1 MTTPSLT
8 PAQDHAPADAGSAA
22 IEAFLK
28 PKSIALIGAAPAEQR
43 SIRGAL
49 MRVLRRGGFDG
60 RIVPVNPSYA
70 EINGIPCYPSIGAVG
85 FAVDLAVIAI
95 PAAFVCDAAAECAA
109 AGVRAAIIISSGFAE
124 ESAEKARLQLRLYEI
139 ARRTGMR
146 ICGPN
151 CEGFYNLLDG
161 VAATFSAA
169 AEPAE
174 AENQG
179 IVGAGRVAVVA
190 QSGGLGFA
198 MLNRGR
204 ALGLDFTHIV
214 TTGNECDLTAVDF
227 IGHFV
232 ADAASKVVIAYLEEI
247 RDLAGFRLAAERA
260 RASGKMI
267 IVIKIGQSEPGR
279 RAALAHTGSITGAAA
294 DLDAMFADLGV
305 LVAVEADEAVGAALA
320 CVTNPMSGGRRVG
333 IVTTAGGAG
342 TVLCE
347 SLAGAGFAIPA
358 LSEPLQSS
366 LRPTFP
372 AYGSAANPVD
382 VTAQGIFTGGAMR
395 ALEVLLDGDEVDLV
409 VFAATL
415 SDERS
420 ISIDID
426 ALRELAARS
435 AKPVLI
441 YSYTLPSGFA
451 RQALWRAGLPVFAHI
466 RDLVAAAH
474 ALTFDRRRRAGR
486 LAETGLHSS

>member
-1 MTTPSLT
+1 ME
-8 PAQDHAPADAGSAA
+8 QHARSVAA
-22 IEAFLK
+22 IESFLK
-28 PKSIALIGAAPAEQR
+28 PKSIAVIGAAPAEQR
-43 SIRGAL
+43 SIRGTL
-49 MRVLRRGGFDG
+49 MRVLRRCGFDG
-60 RIVPVNPSYA
+60 QIVPVNPSYA
-70 EINGIPCYPSIGAVG
+70 EINGIRCYPSISAVG

-95 PAAFVCDAAAECAA
+95 PAEFVCDAVAACAA

-124 ESAEKARLQLRLYEI
+124 ESAKKARLQIRLTEI

-161 VAATFSAA
+161 VAATFSTA

-174 AENQG
+174 LANQA
-179 IVGAGRVAVVA
+179 IAGAGRVAVVA

-227 IGHFV
+227 IGHFA
-232 ADAASKVVIAYLEEI
+232 ADAVSKVIIAYLEEI
-247 RDLAGFRLAAERA
+247 RDIAGFRLAAERV
-260 RASGKMI
+260 RACDKTI

-279 RAALAHTGSITGAAA
+279 RAALAHTGSVTGPAA
-294 DLDAMFADLGV
+294 DLDTMFADLGV
-305 LVAVEADEAVGAALA
+305 LVVAEADEAVAAALA
-320 CVTNPMSGGRRVG
+320 CVTNPMSTGKRVG

-342 TVLCE
+342 TVLSEC
-347 SLAGAGFAIPA
+347 LVGAGFTIPA

-415 SDERS
+415 SGERT
-420 ISIDID
+420 ISFDID
-426 ALRELAARS
+426 ALRKLSARS
-435 AKPVLI
+435 SKPILI
-441 YSYTLPSGFA
+441 YSYTMPSSFA
-451 RQALWRAGLPVFAHI
+451 REAVWRVGLPVFAHM
-466 RDLVAAAH
+466 RDLVAAAQ
-474 ALTFDRRRRAGR
+474 ALASGGRRNPTRS
-486 LAETGLHSS
+486 AETGLHSS

>member
-1 MTTPSLT
+1 MTTRSLT
-8 PAQDHAPADAGSAA
+8 SMEEHARPGAGDAM
-22 IEAFLK
+22 IESFLK
-28 PKSIALIGAAPAEQR
+28 PKSIAVIGAAPAEQR
-43 SIRGAL
+43 SIRGTL
-49 MRVLRRGGFDG
+49 MRVLRRCGFDG

-70 EINGIPCYPSIGAVG
+70 EINGIRCYPSIGAVG

-95 PAAFVCDAAAECAA
+95 PAEFVCDAVEECAA
-109 AGVRAAIIISSGFAE
+109 AGVRAAITISSGFAE
-124 ESAEKARLQLRLYEI
+124 ESVEKARLQIRLSEI

-174 AENQG
+174 VANQA
-179 IVGAGRVAVVA
+179 IAGAGRVAVVA

-214 TTGNECDLTAVDF
+214 TTGNECDLTAVEF
-227 IGHFV
+227 IGHFAGDV
-232 ADAASKVVIAYLEEI
+232 VSKAIIAYLEEI
-247 RDLAGFRLAAERA
+247 RDIAGFKLAAERA
-260 RASGKMI
+260 RASGKTI
-267 IVIKIGQSEPGR
+267 IVIKIGQSEPAR
-279 RAALAHTGSITGAAA
+279 RAALAHTGSVTGPAA
-294 DLDAMFADLGV
+294 DLDTMFAELGV
-305 LVAVEADEAVGAALA
+305 LVVAEPDEAIAAAVA
-320 CVTNPMSGGRRVG
+320 CVTNPVSAGKRVG

-347 SLAGAGFAIPA
+347 CLAEAGFTIPV

-395 ALEVLLDGDEVDLV
+395 ALEVLLDGEEVDLV

-415 SDERS
+415 SGERS
-420 ISIDID
+420 ISLDMD
-426 ALRELAARS
+426 ALRKLLARS
-435 AKPVLI
+435 SKPVLI

-451 RQALWRAGLPVFAHI
+451 RQALWRIGLPIFAHM
-466 RDLVAAAH
+466 RDLVAASS
-474 ALTFDRRRRAGR
+474 ALAFGGRRRPTCS
-486 LAETGLHSS
+486 AETGSHSS

>member
-8 PAQDHAPADAGSAA
+8 SIEAKARDDAGAGV
-22 IEAFLK
+22 IESFLK
-28 PKSIALIGAAPAEQR
+28 PKSIAIIGAAPAEQR
-43 SIRGAL
+43 SIRGTL
-49 MRVLRRGGFDG
+49 MLVLRRCGFDG

-70 EINGIPCYPSIGAVG
+70 EINGIRCYPSIGAIG

-95 PAAFVCDAAAECAA
+95 PAEFVCDAVAECAA
-109 AGVRAAIIISSGFAE
+109 AGVRAMIIISSGFAE
-124 ESAEKARLQLRLYEI
+124 ESVKKVRLQHRLSEI

-151 CEGFYNLLDG
+151 CEGFYNLLDA

-169 AEPAE
+169 AEPSDVAG
-174 AENQG
+174 QI
-179 IVGAGRVAVVA
+179 IVGAERVAVVA

-204 ALGLDFTHIV
+204 ALGLDFTHVV

-227 IGHFV
+227 IEHFA
-232 ADAASKVVIAYLEEI
+232 ADAVSKVIIAYLEEI
-247 RDLAGFRLAAERA
+247 RDIAGFRRAAMRA
-260 RASGKMI
+260 RASGKTI
-267 IVIKIGQSEPGR
+267 IVIKIGRSESGR
-279 RAALAHTGSITGAAA
+279 RAALAHTGSITGPAA
-294 DLDAMFADLGV
+294 DIDTMFAELGV
-305 LVAVEADEAVGAALA
+305 RVAAEADEAVAAALA
-320 CVTNPMSGGRRVG
+320 CVTNPISAGRRVG

-347 SLAGAGFAIPA
+347 CLAGAGFAIPA
-358 LSEPLQSS
+358 LSGPLQSS

-372 AYGSAANPVD
+372 AYGSAANPID

-415 SDERS
+415 SGERS
-420 ISIDID
+420 ISLDVD
-426 ALRELAARS
+426 ALRRLSARS
-435 AKPVLI
+435 PKPILI
-441 YSYTLPSGFA
+441 YSYTLPSAFA
-451 RQALWRAGLPVFAHI
+451 RQALWRVRLPVFAHI
-466 RDLVAAAH
+466 RDLVAAAQ
-474 ALTFDRRRRAGR
+474 ALAFEGGHHPTRS
-486 LAETGLHSS
+486 AETGLHSP